1 MTDHLPA
8 AGATERKAND
18 RPSTSPLECG
28 ARRVAITVAVTA
40 ALGAAISG
48 CSLVAGVPATG
59 PVEGPASAIGHIHGL
74 GVDPDD
80 GDLFVAT
87 HTGVYRH
94 PAGEGGGISELEGPI
109 GGNEQD
115 TMGFTMVD
123 GVMFGSGHPDPAGPD
138 AELAALGLIVS
149 TDQAET
155 WDRVSLAGKADFHDI
170 ASVQN
175 VDDGHDVYAYDG
187 AAGAV
192 RISSDSGKTWLTG
205 ANILAR
211 DLTFDTVSS
220 TLYATLEDGVTLST
234 DHGITFTADTGAPAL
249 YLVEA
254 LNDGSGRLV
263 GVDLDGS
270 VWLGAAGEP
279 WKVTGTVTGTV
290 EALTYSNTPNPLLV
304 VADARG
310 VSTSDDFGTNWDTVL
325 TAPE

>member
-1 MTDHLPA
+1 MSTHRPA
-8 AGATERKAND
+8 VGAAEPTANG
-18 RPSTSPLECG
+18 RHSTSPLERG
-28 ARRVAITVAVTA
+28 ARQVAITVAVTA

-48 CSLVAGVPATG
+48 CSLVAGAPVTG
-59 PVEGPASAIGHIHGL
+59 PTQGPASAIGHIHGF

-94 PAGEGGGISELEGPI
+94 PAGANGDVSELKGPI
-109 GGNEQD
+109 AGNEQD

-138 AELAALGLIVS
+138 AELPALGLIVS

-170 ASVQN
+170 AAVQN
-175 VDDGHDVYAYDG
+175 SAGGHDVYAYDG

-192 RISSDSGKTWLTG
+192 RISSDSGKTWSTG

-211 DLTFDTVSS
+211 DLTFDTGSA
-220 TLYATLEDGVTLST
+220 TLYATLEDGVAMST
-234 DHGITFTADTGAPAL
+234 DHGITFTADTEAPAL
-249 YLVEA
+249 YLIEA

-279 WKVTGTVTGTV
+279 WEVTGSVTGPV
-290 EALTYSNTPNPLLV
+290 DALTFSDTPKPVLV

-310 VSTSDDFGTNWDTVL
+310 VSTSNDFGANWDTVL
-325 TAPE
+325 TALE